1 MDDERLVIV
10 GGGLAGARAAE
21 GAREAG
27 HTGPI
32 TIVAGEDAMP
42 YIRPPLS
49 KEYLDGS
56 AERDVVDVHPAEWY
70 ADERV
75 EVLRGV
81 RATALDT
88 AGRRVRLADDR
99 TLDYG
104 RLLLAT
110 GASARRWRS
119 PEGDLDG
126 VRVLRTFPDSERLR
140 AALGGGGRRMVAIG
154 AGWIGLE
161 ATAAARGYGDD
172 VTVIAPEAV
181 PLAAAVGTAVGE
193 VFAELHRAHGVD
205 LRMSTGVAGIRG
217 AEGRV
222 TGVELDTGET
232 VPADLVL
239 VGIGAV
245 PETGLAETAG
255 LEVRNGIVTDASFR
269 TSADDVFAVGDVAS
283 VYHPVLQAHLRI
295 EHWANAE
302 NAGRAAGRAMAGDEV
317 AYDEIPYFYTDQ
329 YDLGMEYSGY
339 GTLADGVEP
348 VFRGD
353 RAARE
358 FIAFWQREGRVVA
371 GMNVNVWDVNDQVQQ
386 LIRSGARIDSG
397 RLTDPA
403 VPLERLVAEAT
414 A

>member
-1 MDDERLVIV
+1 MGDERLLVV

-21 GAREAG
+21 GARQAG

-49 KEYLDGS
+49 KEFLTGA
-56 AERDVVDVHPAEWY
+56 AERDVVDVFPADWY

-81 RATALDT
+81 RATGLDP
-88 AGRRVRLADDR
+88 AAHRLRLADGR

-110 GASARRWRS
+110 GASARRWRA
-119 PEGDLDG
+119 PEGELAG
-126 VRVLRTFPDSERLR
+126 VHVLRTFADSEALR
-140 AALGGGGRRMVAIG
+140 SALAVGGRRMVAIG

-161 ATAAARGYGDD
+161 ATAAARGYADE

-181 PLAAAVGTAVGE
+181 PLAAAVGSAVGE
-193 VFAELHRAHGVD
+193 VFAELHRANGVD

-217 AEGRV
+217 EGGRV

-245 PETGLAETAG
+245 PETGLAEAAG
-255 LEVRNGIVTDASFR
+255 LEVRGGIVTDASFR
-269 TSADDVFAVGDVAS
+269 TSADDVYAVGDVAS
-283 VYHPVLQAHLRI
+283 VYHPVLQSHLRV

-302 NAGRAAGRAMAGDEV
+302 NAGRAAGRSLAGEGV
-317 AYDEIPYFYTDQ
+317 EYAEIPYFYTDQ

-339 GTLADGVEP
+339 GTLADGIDP

-358 FIAFWQREGRVVA
+358 FLAFWQREGRVVA

-386 LIRSGARIDSG
+386 LIRSGARIDPA
-397 RLTDPA
+397 RLADA
-403 VPLERLVAEAT
+403 SVPLERLVAEAS